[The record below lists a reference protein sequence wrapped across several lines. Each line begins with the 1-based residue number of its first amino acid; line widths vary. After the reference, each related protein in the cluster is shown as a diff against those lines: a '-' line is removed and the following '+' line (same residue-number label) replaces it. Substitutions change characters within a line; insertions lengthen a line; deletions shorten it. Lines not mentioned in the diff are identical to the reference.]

1 MWSPLQKNI
10 KFRVG
15 NYWHKKLLPF
25 DFQKIEQNFAFFATP
40 CMTNALSDPRSTIQK
55 TKRWVTFCH
64 TKKIWLGSLW
74 AKNFFCYI
82 RKCLKSQK
90 TAATLTF
97 NDLYI
102 RKKNFHKKYFPIF
115 HLGTSTTFCENFK
128 KIKNMLYHH
137 LSDSLVQW
145 LLNIH
150 THTHTHNVIS
160 NTILS

>member
-10 KFRVG
+10 KFRLG
-15 NYWHKKLLPF
+15 NYWHKKLLLF

-64 TKKIWLGSLW
+64 TKNLAWVTMGK
-74 AKNFFCYI
+74 KNFLLHKKVLEISKNSC
-82 RKCLKSQK
+82 
-90 TAATLTF
+90 
-97 NDLYI
+97 DLDLQWPVYS
-102 RKKNFHKKYFPIF
+102 KKKIFHKKYFPIF

-145 LLNIH
+145 LLRV
-150 THTHTHNVIS
+150 T
-160 NTILS
+160 LSIA